1 MDQHC
6 PECGA
11 PLAPGES
18 CQEFFERLLF
28 EDYADM
34 ERNGPVHP
42 QMVASFMLTHD
53 RYSDEARPQAIAL
66 LRIALETSAAAALAA
81 RAAQLFGWTR
91 RIHPDLRWDRA
102 ARYRLADHRARV
114 AAAPDEEYPA
124 RINRWARSVLDTLAA
139 QEDDPAGRSAIA
151 GGQFSL
157 VNSRRVSILS
167 PS

>member
-28 EDYADM
+28 EEYADM

-66 LRIALETSAAAALAA
+66 LRIALEDQPPPQHL
-81 RAAQLFGWTR
+81 RRVAAQLFGLDTPHKAP
-91 RIHPDLRWDRA
+91 ILRGDRPP
-102 ARYRLADHRARV
+102 RAIAWPITVRDV
-114 AAAPDEEYPA
+114 ALRPDEEYPA

-139 QEDDPAGRSAIA
+139 QEE
-151 GGQFSL
+151 
-157 VNSRRVSILS
+157 
-167 PS
+167 